1 MPELEVSEL
10 EVSELEREQ
19 VLELLAW
26 GLLLELL
33 SSLKVASVA
42 PLGSTNANLSEA
54 GQQQQQQQQAVAAVL
69 LLLFHLLL
77 ALEMLALTWVLEMAN
92 YRRWAKTRQIDSLNG
107 PAEFQP

>member
-1 MPELEVSEL
+1 MPEL

-19 VLELLAW
+19 VLELQ
-26 GLLLELL
+26 

-54 GQQQQQQQQAVAAVL
+54 GQQQQQQQAAAAVL

>member
-1 MPELEVSEL
+1 MPEL

-54 GQQQQQQQQAVAAVL
+54 GQQQQQQQAAAAVL

>member
-1 MPELEVSEL
+1 L

-19 VLELLAW
+19 VLESLAW

-42 PLGSTNANLSEA
+42 PLGSTNANLSEP
-54 GQQQQQQQQAVAAVL
+54 GQQQQAAAAVL

-77 ALEMLALTWVLEMAN
+77 ALEMLALT
-92 YRRWAKTRQIDSLNG
+92 
-107 PAEFQP
+107 

>member
-1 MPELEVSEL
+1 LEVSEL

-54 GQQQQQQQQAVAAVL
+54 GQQQQQQQAAAAVL

>member
-1 MPELEVSEL
+1 MPEL

-26 GLLLELL
+26 GLLLELQ

-54 GQQQQQQQQAVAAVL
+54 GQQQQAAAAVL

-92 YRRWAKTRQIDSLNG
+92 YRRWAKTRQIDSSNR

>member
-1 MPELEVSEL
+1 MPEL

-54 GQQQQQQQQAVAAVL
+54 GQQQQQQQAAAAVL

-92 YRRWAKTRQIDSLNG
+92 YRRWAKTRQIDSSNG

>member
-54 GQQQQQQQQAVAAVL
+54 GQQQQQQAAAAVL

>member
-1 MPELEVSEL
+1 MPEL

-19 VLELLAW
+19 VLESLAW
-26 GLLLELL
+26 GLLLGLL

-42 PLGSTNANLSEA
+42 PLGSTNANLSEP
-54 GQQQQQQQQAVAAVL
+54 GQQQQAAAAVL

-92 YRRWAKTRQIDSLNG
+92 YRRWAKTRQIDSSNR

>member
-54 GQQQQQQQQAVAAVL
+54 GQQQQQQQAAAAVL

>member
-1 MPELEVSEL
+1 MPEL

-19 VLELLAW
+19 VLESLAW

-54 GQQQQQQQQAVAAVL
+54 GQQQQQQQAAAAVL

-92 YRRWAKTRQIDSLNG
+92 YRRWAKTRQIDSSNG

>member
-1 MPELEVSEL
+1 MPEL

-19 VLELLAW
+19 VLESLAW

-42 PLGSTNANLSEA
+42 PLGSTNANLSEP
-54 GQQQQQQQQAVAAVL
+54 GQQQQAAAAVL

-77 ALEMLALTWVLEMAN
+77 ALEMLALT
-92 YRRWAKTRQIDSLNG
+92 
-107 PAEFQP
+107 

>member
-1 MPELEVSEL
+1 MPEL

-54 GQQQQQQQQAVAAVL
+54 GQQQQQQAAAAVL

>member
-54 GQQQQQQQQAVAAVL
+54 GQQQQQQAAAAVL

-92 YRRWAKTRQIDSLNG
+92 YRRWAKTRQIDSSNR

>member
-1 MPELEVSEL
+1 MPEL

-19 VLELLAW
+19 VLESLAW

-42 PLGSTNANLSEA
+42 PLGSTNANLSEP
-54 GQQQQQQQQAVAAVL
+54 GQQQQAAAAVL

-92 YRRWAKTRQIDSLNG
+92 YRRWAKTRQIDSSNG

>member
-1 MPELEVSEL
+1 VPEL

-26 GLLLELL
+26 GLLLELQ

-54 GQQQQQQQQAVAAVL
+54 GQQQQQAAAAVL

-92 YRRWAKTRQIDSLNG
+92 YRRWAKTRQIDSSNR

>member
-26 GLLLELL
+26 GLLLELQ

-54 GQQQQQQQQAVAAVL
+54 GQQQQQQQAAAAVL

-92 YRRWAKTRQIDSLNG
+92 YRRWAKTRQIDSSNR